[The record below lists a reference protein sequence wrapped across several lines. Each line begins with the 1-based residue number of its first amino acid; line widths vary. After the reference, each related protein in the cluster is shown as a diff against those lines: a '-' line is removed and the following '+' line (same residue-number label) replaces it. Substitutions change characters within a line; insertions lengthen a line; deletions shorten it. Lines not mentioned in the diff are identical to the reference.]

1 MKETIADIHQL
12 TLKAVADLS
21 TANLDDLTED
31 DTELIAEAAELLNDL
46 YEELYDKVYA
56 ELDDEA

>member
-1 MKETIADIHQL
+1 MKEIIADLHQL

-31 DTELIAEAAELLNDL
+31 DTELIAEAVELLNDL
-46 YEELYDKVYA
+46 YEELYDKVFVK
-56 ELDDEA
+56 LND